1 MTIQRRLAASG
12 RTLHASDTPAPLAV
26 GSYTSVREAFKAL
39 QARRPDVYGAD
50 TRNPRWRLRPQ

>member
-12 RTLHASDTPAPLAV
+12 RTLRASDSPAPLVV
-26 GSYTSVREAFKAL
+26 GSYTSVRAAWKAL
-39 QARRPDVYGAD
+39 QARKPDKYGAD